1 MLRFIIGFLLM
12 LGGAGSVDLGGSLMI
27 GAATMITGLSI
38 MHWGV
43 KNLDTRF

>member
-1 MLRFIIGFLLM
+1 MLRFIIGFLVM
-12 LGGAGSVDLGGSLMI
+12 FSGAGSVDLGGSLLV
-27 GAATMITGLSI
+27 GAAIMITGLSI